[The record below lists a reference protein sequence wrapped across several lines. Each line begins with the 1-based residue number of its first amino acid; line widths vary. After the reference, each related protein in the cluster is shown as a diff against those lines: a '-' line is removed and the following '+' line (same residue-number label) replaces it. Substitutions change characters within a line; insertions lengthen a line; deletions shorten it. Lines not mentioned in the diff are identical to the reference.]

1 MEFTDNINKKIRRGK
16 ALGKESTRSTETHAS
31 PERLYKFGEVLFEL
45 SARLIS
51 LSPSEIGREIGRGLA
66 LAGKF
71 WNFDVIILD
80 VLSDDGG
87 TIQPLFTYEA
97 PGIKK
102 ISKMGMTG
110 DRMPWILSKMN
121 AGETICLEC
130 LPDDLPETAYVDR
143 KFCIE
148 QSLKSCVSL
157 RFRGVTS
164 VRGVLSVLSYRKH
177 CSWPEELIRML
188 HHLGD
193 ILAGALER
201 QRGAERIGELLQ
213 FEQLLSEISAT
224 YINLPRDRLEK
235 VIKNDFGRLGRLL
248 GADRCLFYS
257 LDKNG
262 KEFSF
267 TSAYAWWPEEDGEDI
282 KRVDKLRDKDPHF
295 FEKLGYAFGKWL
307 KGEIVQ
313 FARLEELPEEA
324 APMKEMYHRFGVK
337 SAISIPVSVAQSTI
351 GALVITTIRKHR
363 RWPED
368 LVPRLRLFGEVFAN
382 ALMRKRNEEEIQQAL
397 SEIKKLKEQIEADY
411 TYLSE
416 EIKQEHDFGDIVGKS
431 NALKM
436 ILLKVKQVAPTD
448 AIVLILGETGT
459 GKGLIA
465 RAVHNVSKCKD
476 RPLMQVNCAALTA
489 SLIESELFGHEKGAF
504 TGAAA
509 RRAGRFESAHGT
521 TLFLDEI
528 GDLPLELQPKL
539 LRVLQ
544 DGEFERVGGS
554 GTIKTNVRVIAATNR
569 DLEKEVEA
577 GRFRRDLWYRLNTFP
592 IVVPPLRDR
601 LEDIPLFVSWFV
613 EKYGKW
619 IGKRFDMVP
628 QKTIKALQSYSW
640 PGNIRELENL
650 IERAVITNPEGTLF
664 IELPAGHDEVE
675 TKGKSLA
682 EVERDHIVRALKD
695 TGWVIEGRNGAAR
708 RLGLKPSTL
717 RFRARKL
724 NIRRPPRE

>member
-1 MEFTDNINKKIRRGK
+1 MGK
-16 ALGKESTRSTETHAS
+16 DKTQNMGTHAS
-31 PERLYKFGEVLFEL
+31 PEQLYKFGEVLFEL

-51 LSPSEIGREIGRGLA
+51 LSPFEIGREIKRGLA

-80 VLSDDGG
+80 VLSDDGR
-87 TIQPLFTYEA
+87 TIQPLISYEA

-102 ISKMGMTG
+102 ISKIGMTE
-110 DRMPWILSKMN
+110 DRMPWIMAKIN
-121 AGETICLEC
+121 AGETISLEC
-130 LPDDLPETAYVDR
+130 LPDDLPETAHVDR
-143 KFCIE
+143 EFCVE

-157 RFRGVTS
+157 PFKGTSS

-177 CSWPEELIRML
+177 CSWPEELMRML

-201 QRGAERIGELLQ
+201 EGAAERIEELLQ
-213 FEQLLSEISAT
+213 FEHLLSEISAT
-224 YINLPRDRLEK
+224 YINLPRDQLEK
-235 VIKNDFGRLGRLL
+235 VIKNDLGRLGQLL
-248 GADRCLFYS
+248 GADRCLLYS

-262 KEFSF
+262 KKFSF
-267 TSAYAWWPEEDGEDI
+267 TSAFAWWPKEDEADI
-282 KRVDKLRDKDPHF
+282 EQINEWRDRDPHF
-295 FEKLGYAFGKWL
+295 FDKFNYYFERWL
-307 KGEIVQ
+307 KGEIVS
-313 FARLEELPEEA
+313 FTRLDELPDEA
-324 APMKEMYHRFGVK
+324 ASIKEIYHRFGTK
-337 SAISIPVSVAQSTI
+337 SAISIPVSVAGSTV
-351 GALVITTIRKHR
+351 GALVISTIRRHR
-363 RWPED
+363 SWPED
-368 LVPRLRLFGEVFAN
+368 LVARLRLFGEVFAN

-411 TYLSE
+411 IYLRE
-416 EIKQEHDFGDIVGKS
+416 EIKQEHDFGEIVGKS

-448 AIVLILGETGT
+448 ATVLILGETGT

-465 RAVHNVSKCKD
+465 RAVHNVSKRKD
-476 RPLMQVNCAALTA
+476 RPLMQVNCAALSA

-554 GTIKTNVRVIAATNR
+554 NTIKTNVRVIAATNR

-613 EKYGKW
+613 KRYGKW
-619 IGKRFDMVP
+619 IGKHFDMVP
-628 QKTIKALQSYSW
+628 HKTIKALQSYSW

-664 IELPAGHDEVE
+664 IELPVGHDEVK
-675 TKGKSLA
+675 TKGKSL
-682 EVERDHIVRALKD
+682 EEIERDHIVRVLED
-695 TGWVIEGRNGAAR
+695 TGWVIEGPDGAAR
-708 RLGLKPSTL
+708 TLGLKPSTL
-717 RFRARKL
+717 RFRAKKL
-724 NIRRPPRE
+724 NIRRPPTK

>member
-1 MEFTDNINKKIRRGK
+1 
-16 ALGKESTRSTETHAS
+16 LGKESTRSTETHAS

-51 LSPSEIGREIGRGLA
+51 LSPSEIGRDIGRGLA

-102 ISKMGMTG
+102 ISKIGMTR
-110 DRMPWILSKMN
+110 DRIPWIIAQIN

-130 LPDDLPETAYVDR
+130 LPDDLPESAHVDR
-143 KFCIE
+143 EFCME

-157 RFRGVTS
+157 PFRGTTS

-177 CSWPEELIRML
+177 CSWPEELIRMF

-201 QRGAERIGELLQ
+201 ERAAERIEELLQ
-213 FEQLLSEISAT
+213 FEHLLSEISAT
-224 YINLPRDRLEK
+224 YINLPRDQLEK
-235 VIKNDFGRLGRLL
+235 VIKNDLGRLGQLL
-248 GADRCLFYS
+248 GADRCLLYS

-262 KEFSF
+262 KKFSF
-267 TSAYAWWPEEDGEDI
+267 TSAFAWWPKEDEADI
-282 KRVDKLRDKDPHF
+282 EQIDEWRDRDPHF
-295 FEKLGYAFGKWL
+295 FEKFNYYFERWL
-307 KGEIVQ
+307 KGEIVG
-313 FARLEELPEEA
+313 FTRLDELPDEA
-324 APMKEMYHRFGVK
+324 ASIKEIYRRFGTK
-337 SAISIPVSVAQSTI
+337 SAISIPVSVAGSTV
-351 GALVITTIRKHR
+351 GALVISTIRRHR
-363 RWPED
+363 SWPED
-368 LVPRLRLFGEVFAN
+368 LVARLRLFGEVFAN

-411 TYLSE
+411 IYLRE
-416 EIKQEHDFGDIVGKS
+416 EIRQEHDFGEIVGKS

-448 AIVLILGETGT
+448 ATVLILGETGT

-465 RAVHNVSKCKD
+465 RAVHNVSKRKD

-504 TGAAA
+504 TGAVA

-554 GTIKTNVRVIAATNR
+554 NTIKTNVRVIAATNR

-601 LEDIPLFVSWFV
+601 VEDIPLFVSWFV
-613 EKYGKW
+613 ERYGKW
-619 IGKRFDMVP
+619 IGKHFDMVP
-628 QKTIKALQSYSW
+628 SKTIKALQRYSW

-650 IERAVITNPEGTLF
+650 VERAVITNPEGTLF
-664 IELPAGHDEVE
+664 IELPTGHDEVE
-675 TKGKSLA
+675 AKGRSL
-682 EVERDHIVRALKD
+682 EEIERDHIVRILED

-708 RLGLKPSTL
+708 MLGLKPSTL

-724 NIRRPPRE
+724 NIKRPPIK

>member
-1 MEFTDNINKKIRRGK
+1 LDKKAARFMK
-16 ALGKESTRSTETHAS
+16 THAS
-31 PERLYKFGEVLFEL
+31 LEQLHEFGEVLFEL
-45 SARLIS
+45 SAKLIS
-51 LSPSEIGREIGRGLA
+51 QSALEIGQEIKRGLA

-71 WNFDVIILD
+71 WDFDAMTLD
-80 VLSDDGG
+80 VLSDDGR
-87 TIQPLFTYEA
+87 TTQPLHIYEA

-102 ISKMGMTG
+102 ISKSGTIG
-110 DRMPWILSKMN
+110 DRMPWIMAKMN

-130 LPDDLPETAYVDR
+130 LPDDLPEVAHIDR
-143 KFCIE
+143 EFCIE
-148 QSLKSCVSL
+148 QSLKSCVFL
-157 RFRGVTS
+157 PFRGMAS
-164 VRGVLSVLSYRKH
+164 VRGVLSVLSYRKN
-177 CSWPEELIRML
+177 CSWPEELMRIF

-201 QRGAERIGELLQ
+201 ERAAERINELLQ
-213 FEQLLSEISAT
+213 FEHLLSEISAT
-224 YINLPRDRLEK
+224 YINLPRDQLEK
-235 VIKNDFGRLGRLL
+235 VIKNDLGRMGRLL
-248 GADRCLFYS
+248 GADRCLLYS

-262 KEFSF
+262 RKFSF
-267 TSAYAWWPEEDGEDI
+267 TKAFAWWPEEDEEDI
-282 KRVDKLRDKDPHF
+282 ERIDQWRDRDPNF
-295 FEKLGYAFGKWL
+295 FEKFNYFFERWL
-307 KGEIVQ
+307 KGEIVS
-313 FARLEELPEEA
+313 FTRLDELPDEA
-324 APMKEMYHRFGVK
+324 AAIKEIYRRFGTK
-337 SAISIPVSVAQSTI
+337 SAISIPFSVAQSTI

-363 RWPED
+363 SWPED
-368 LVPRLRLFGEVFAN
+368 LVTRLRLFGEVFAN

-411 TYLSE
+411 IYLRE
-416 EIKQEHDFGDIVGKS
+416 EIKQEHDFGEIVGKS

-448 AIVLILGETGT
+448 ATVLILGETGT

-465 RAVHNVSKCKD
+465 RAVHNVSKRKD

-554 GTIKTNVRVIAATNR
+554 NTIRTDVRVIAATNR

-601 LEDIPLFVSWFV
+601 IEDIPLFVSWFV
-613 EKYGKW
+613 ERYGKW
-619 IGKRFDMVP
+619 IGKHFDMVP
-628 QKTIKALQSYSW
+628 QKTIKALQRYSW

-650 IERAVITNPEGTLF
+650 IERAVITSPEGTLF
-664 IELPAGHDEVE
+664 IELPAAHDEVE
-675 TKGKSLA
+675 TMGKSL
-682 EVERDHIVRALKD
+682 EEIERDHIVRVFED
-695 TGWVIEGRNGAAR
+695 TSWVIEGPNGAAR

-717 RFRARKL
+717 RFRAKKL
-724 NIRRPPRE
+724 NIRRPSMR

>member
-1 MEFTDNINKKIRRGK
+1 LDSDAKRRMESHT
-16 ALGKESTRSTETHAS
+16 S
-31 PERLYKFGEVLFEL
+31 PGRLQKFGQFLFEL

-51 LSPSEIGREIGRGLA
+51 LPPSEIGREIERGLA

-71 WNFDVIILD
+71 WDFDVIILD
-80 VLSDDGG
+80 SLSDDDRNDH
-87 TIQPLFTYEA
+87 PLHTYEA

-102 ISKMGMTG
+102 ISKIGITG
-110 DRMPWILSKMN
+110 ERMPWIMAKMN
-121 AGETICLEC
+121 VGETICLEC
-130 LPDDLPETAYVDR
+130 LPDDLPEAAQVDR
-143 KFCIE
+143 EFCIE
-148 QSLKSCVSL
+148 QALKSCVSL
-157 RFRGVTS
+157 PFRGTTS
-164 VRGVLSVLSYRKH
+164 VRGVLSVLSYRKY
-177 CSWPEELIRML
+177 CSWPEELMRML

-201 QRGAERIGELLQ
+201 KRAAERIDELLQ
-213 FEQLLSEISAT
+213 FEHLLSEISAT
-224 YINLPRDRLEK
+224 YINLPRDQFEK
-235 VIKNDFGRLGRLL
+235 VIKNDLGRLGRLL
-248 GADRCLFYS
+248 GADRCLLYS

-262 KEFSF
+262 KKFSF
-267 TSAYAWWPEEDGEDI
+267 TKAFAWWPEEDEKDI
-282 KRVDKLRDKDPHF
+282 ERIDQWRDRDPNF
-295 FEKLGYAFGKWL
+295 FEKFNYFFEKWL
-307 KGEIVQ
+307 KGEIVS
-313 FARLEELPEEA
+313 FARLDELPNEA
-324 APMKEMYHRFGVK
+324 AAIKEIYRRFGTK
-337 SAISIPVSVAQSTI
+337 SAISIPFSVAQSPV

-363 RWPED
+363 SWPED

-382 ALMRKRNEEEIQQAL
+382 TLMRKRNEEEIQQAL

-411 TYLSE
+411 IYLRE
-416 EIKQEHDFGDIVGKS
+416 EIKQEHDFGEIVGKS

-448 AIVLILGETGT
+448 ATVLILGETGT

-465 RAVHNVSKCKD
+465 RAVHNVSKRKD

-504 TGAAA
+504 TGAVA

-554 GTIKTNVRVIAATNR
+554 NTIKTNVRVITATNR

-601 LEDIPLFVSWFV
+601 VEDIPLFVSWFV
-613 EKYGKW
+613 ERYGKW

-628 QKTIKALQSYSW
+628 HKTIKALQSYSW

-650 IERAVITNPEGTLF
+650 IERAVITSREGTLF
-664 IELPAGHDEVE
+664 IELPIGHDEVK
-675 TKGKSLA
+675 TKGKSL
-682 EVERDHIVRALKD
+682 EEIERNHIARVLED
-695 TGWVIEGRNGAAR
+695 TGWVIEGPNGAAR
-708 RLGLKPSTL
+708 ILDLKPSTL
-717 RFRARKL
+717 RFRAKKL
-724 NIRRPPRE
+724 NIRRPPIK

>member
-1 MEFTDNINKKIRRGK
+1 MGSEATPRME
-16 ALGKESTRSTETHAS
+16 SYAS
-31 PERLYKFGEVLFEL
+31 PERLHKFGEVLFEL

-51 LSPSEIGREIGRGLA
+51 LSPSEIGREIDRGLA
-66 LAGKF
+66 LVGKF
-71 WNFDVIILD
+71 WNFDVTILD
-80 VLSDDGG
+80 VLSDDGR
-87 TIQPLFTYEA
+87 TVQPLHTYEA

-102 ISKMGMTG
+102 ISKIGMTR
-110 DRMPWILSKMN
+110 DRIPWIMAKIN
-121 AGETICLEC
+121 TGETICLEC
-130 LPDDLPETAYVDR
+130 LPDDLPETAHVDR

-157 RFRGVTS
+157 PFRGTTS
-164 VRGVLSVLSYRKH
+164 VRGVLSVLSYRKY
-177 CSWPEELIRML
+177 CSWPEELMRML
-188 HHLGD
+188 RHLGD
-193 ILAGALER
+193 ILVGALER
-201 QRGAERIGELLQ
+201 ERAAERIDELLQ
-213 FEQLLSEISAT
+213 FEHILSEISAT
-224 YINLPRDRLEK
+224 YINLPRDQLEK
-235 VIKNDFGRLGRLL
+235 VLKSDLGRLGRLL
-248 GADRCLFYS
+248 GADRCLLYS
-257 LDKNG
+257 LDKTG

-267 TSAYAWWPEEDGEDI
+267 TSAFAWWPEEDEKDI
-282 KRVDKLRDKDPHF
+282 KRIDQWKDKDPHF
-295 FEKLGYAFGKWL
+295 FEKLNYAFGKWM
-307 KGEIVQ
+307 KGEIVE
-313 FARLEELPEEA
+313 FSRLEELPEEA
-324 APMKEMYHRFGVK
+324 KSMAEVYRRFGVK
-337 SAISIPVSVAQSTI
+337 SAISIPVSVAQSPV
-351 GALVITTIRKHR
+351 GALVISTIRTQR
-363 RWPED
+363 SWPKD
-368 LVPRLRLFGEVFAN
+368 LVPRLRLIGEVFAN

-411 TYLSE
+411 IYLRE
-416 EIKQEHDFGDIVGKS
+416 EIRQEHDFGEIVGKS

-448 AIVLILGETGT
+448 ANVLILGETGT

-465 RAVHNVSKCKD
+465 RAVHNVSKRKD

-509 RRAGRFESAHGT
+509 RRTGRFESAHGT

-554 GTIKTNVRVIAATNR
+554 STIKTNVRVIAATNR

-601 LEDIPLFVSWFV
+601 VEDIPLFVSWFV
-613 EKYGKW
+613 ERYGKW

-650 IERAVITNPEGTLF
+650 IERAVITSPEGTLF
-664 IELPAGHDEVE
+664 IELPTGHDELE
-675 TKGKSLA
+675 TKGKSL
-682 EVERDHIVRALKD
+682 EEIERDHIVRVLED
-695 TGWVIEGRNGAAR
+695 TGWVIEGHNGAAR

-717 RFRARKL
+717 RFRAKKL
-724 NIRRPPRE
+724 NIKRPRTK